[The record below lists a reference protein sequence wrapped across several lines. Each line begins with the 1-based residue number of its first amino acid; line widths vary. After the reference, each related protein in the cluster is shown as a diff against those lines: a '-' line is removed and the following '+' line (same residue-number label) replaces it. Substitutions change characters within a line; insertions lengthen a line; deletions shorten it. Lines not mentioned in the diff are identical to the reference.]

1 MHPKIAGKDGNQRFL
16 REAKLL
22 SKLNHPNI
30 VQVRKIPEDLKLQEN
45 FQDLLCMD
53 EEFQISSSCLLSE
66 QAVIGMEYCNQGSL
80 KQVQHNVHVHTYICR
95 KMCTCMSELTVK
107 TFLDA
112 KELL

>member
-1 MHPKIAGKDGNQRFL
+1 MKKLLDPKIAGKDGNQRFL

-22 SKLNHPNI
+22 SILNHPNI

-80 KQVQHNVHVHTYICR
+80 KQVYKCMYMYNMRIHVQ
-95 KMCTCMSELTVK
+95 
-107 TFLDA
+107 
-112 KELL
+112 